1 MDSTNCKLLRLDN
14 QLCFPLYAASREVI
28 KLYKPYLDEL
38 DLTYTQYIAMLL
50 LWEYDTLTVKEIGDH
65 LFLDSGTLTP
75 LLKKLEVK
83 GVITRIR
90 STKDERNLNVSLT
103 DEGRALQS
111 KAKGIPLEL
120 GKYNP
125 LSLEETVTLYRLLYK
140 LLGREGSPQPDWAF
154 LECDKDCPVSCFKKD
169 GSEEA

>member
-1 MDSTNCKLLRLDN
+1 MDSTKCKLLSLEN
-14 QLCFPLYAASREVI
+14 QICFPLYAASREII

-111 KAKGIPLEL
+111 KAKGIPEEL
-120 GKYNP
+120 GKFNP
-125 LSLEETVTLYRLLYK
+125 LSLAETITLYRLLYK

-154 LECDKDCPVSCFKKD
+154 LECDNDCPVSCFKKD
-169 GSEEA
+169 GSEEV

>member
-1 MDSTNCKLLRLDN
+1 MDFQNGCALKLKN
-14 QLCFPLYAASREVI
+14 QLCFPLYAASREII
-28 KLYKPYLDEL
+28 KMYKPYLDEL
-38 DLTYTQYIAMLL
+38 DLTYTQYIAILL
-50 LWEYDTLTVKEIGDH
+50 LWEHKSMTVKEIGEH

-75 LLKKLEVK
+75 LLKKLEAK
-83 GVITRIR
+83 GYITRAR

-140 LLGREGSPQPDWAF
+140 LLGREGSSQPDWAF